1 MYCKPLITLSFKSN
15 ETIRVGDMRLESQP
29 VNMLQVAGHK
39 KERSK
44 KIYSR
49 LITSNSKLSLIGS
62 DGQ

>member
-1 MYCKPLITLSFKSN
+1 
-15 ETIRVGDMRLESQP
+15 MRLESQP